1 MRLAQFHWAALTVLS
16 TRTIDSFFYL
26 LCFIIFVALILSLR
40 VRGGQKNQPRPS
52 ISLSRSLA
60 FLNLHIFVNDF
71 FFIQLK
77 LKLNQKEKPIMAR
90 KNMRSFSADS
100 SSDRPFEL
108 VGFPLGRD

>member
-1 MRLAQFHWAALTVLS
+1 M
-16 TRTIDSFFYL
+16 
-26 LCFIIFVALILSLR
+26 ALILSLR
-40 VRGGQKNQPRPS
+40 VYGGQKNQPPPS

-60 FLNLHIFVNDF
+60 FLNLHIFVND

-90 KNMRSFSADS
+90 KNMRSFYADSS